1 MEKQHDNDSFLMA
14 ATNPTLT
21 FAAAFKLF
29 CEQNDQCNPFT
40 AGCHAFLTYDQTE
53 VLSLKRLV
61 SLSLYLY
68 CFQESWCRLIILYIL
83 YALYADTS
91 LERNPFLTFF
101 LEFVTDNAQRGDV
114 LEKRFVNC
122 ILDGSITSVWKDE
135 TLAWQLDLFFSR
147 WIK

>member
-61 SLSLYLY
+61 SLSTYTA
-68 CFQESWCRLIILYIL
+68 F
-83 YALYADTS
+83 
-91 LERNPFLTFF
+91 RNRGVDSSFCTFSTLSMLT
-101 LEFVTDNAQRGDV
+101 LHSKG
-114 LEKRFVNC
+114 
-122 ILDGSITSVWKDE
+122 
-135 TLAWQLDLFFSR
+135 TLS
-147 WIK
+147 